1 MKLSTLDTI
10 ILDQLDGV
18 LIAQINRSDKLNAF
32 SPKVLDELNLVL
44 DLTQSDQSIRVLVI
58 TGAGEKA
65 FVVGNDL
72 TQLKEL
78 DTVGAYEQMVRGHQ
92 TFLRIHENSKPV
104 IAMVNG
110 YALGGGFELAL
121 SCDLVVASKN
131 AEFGFPE
138 INLNTMPGWGGTQL
152 AVKKMG
158 LNRAKEMILT
168 GKRYSALECQS
179 FGFIN
184 RLSPVETL
192 REDTLELARMLA
204 EKEPFSLKM
213 AKNAINRGGE
223 LDLIHGFNYEAQ
235 AYAVNFSAPHAKDG
249 FDLFLNRNNRR

>member
-1 MKLSTLDTI
+1 MKLSMLDTI

-78 DTVGAYEQMVRGHQ
+78 DTVGAYEQMVRGHR

-158 LNRAKEMILT
+158 LNRAKEMVLT

-184 RLSPVETL
+184 RLSAVETL

-223 LDLIHGFNYEAQ
+223 LDLVHGFNYEAQ
-235 AYAVNFSAPHAKDG
+235 AYAVNFSAPHAKVG